1 MTLYKIVVRATT
13 DGFDVKVDETDAQI
27 FGELVCWTSGDTEGS
42 LPMMQLN
49 KHLTGRLYAYEP
61 EITMYTCKDSN
72 IDACIDSMKSTILN
86 YLYQRLEFID
96 RMIDVCK

>member
-27 FGELVCWTSGDTEGS
+27 RNDLVHCNYGNFEESFST
-42 LPMMQLN
+42 MVLN

-61 EITMYTCKDSN
+61 EITMYTCMGSN
-72 IDACIDSMKSTILN
+72 IDACIDSMKNTILN